1 MSNVLVTKVKSQK
14 EMSDFISLSRTLY
27 KDNEC
32 YVPDLDVDIRDFFN
46 PQKNNDLAFADVQP
60 FIATKGN
67 KTVGRIVGIVSHKSN
82 ETWNKKIVR
91 FTFLEFIDD
100 KEVSKAL
107 LDTVAEWGREK
118 GMNEVQGPMGIT
130 DFDKEGMLIEDFNLK
145 GCFMEFWNPPYYKE
159 HMEALGFDKAT
170 DWLQIRFRVP
180 EQVPPRFQ
188 RVADYSKQEF
198 GIHIVRKTRKEIYG
212 SYGKKVF
219 HLLNEAFAPLYGF
232 APFSDKQADDII
244 KKFLPLVDLDM
255 LALAEDDKG
264 ELAGVAITCR
274 DFSDGIQ
281 KSRGKL
287 LPFGWLHILKA
298 LKFGKQD
305 KAQLMIIGIRPEM
318 QGMGVNAAM
327 FAHLIPVYKR
337 LGIKW
342 CETNPQLETNIRE
355 LSQWKPLNP
364 ETVKRRRCWK
374 KDIEIE

>member
-1 MSNVLVTKVKSQK
+1 MNNVLVKKVESPK

-27 KDNEC
+27 KDSKQ

-46 PQKNNDLAFADVQP
+46 PKKNNDLAYADVQP
-60 FIATKGN
+60 FIAIKDG
-67 KTVGRIVGIVSHKSN
+67 KVVGRVVGIVSHKSN
-82 ETWNKKIVR
+82 ATWEKKIVR

-100 KEVSKAL
+100 FEVSKAL
-107 LDTVAEWGREK
+107 LDTVASWGKER

-130 DFDKEGMLIEDFNLK
+130 DFDKEGMLVEDFDLQ

-170 DWLQIRFRVP
+170 DWLQIRFQVP
-180 EQVPPRFQ
+180 EEVPVRFQ
-188 RVADYSKQEF
+188 RVADYAKQEF
-198 GIHIVRKTRKEIYG
+198 GIHMVHKSKKEIYN

-219 HLLNEAFAPLYGF
+219 SLLNQAFAPLYGF
-232 APFSDKQADDII
+232 APFSDKQVDDILH
-244 KKFLPLVDLDM
+244 KFLPLVDTEM
-255 LALAEDDKG
+255 IALAEDNKG

-281 KSRGKL
+281 KSKGKL
-287 LPFGWLHILKA
+287 LPFGWFHLLKA

-327 FAHLIPVYKR
+327 FTHLIHLYNR

-342 CETNPQLETNIRE
+342 CETNPQLETNVRE

-364 ETVKRRRCWK
+364 KTVKRRRCWK
-374 KDIEIE
+374 KDI